1 MRGIVQWFDKDRR
14 YGFLKDEAGH
24 SVFFHYSDI
33 QVEGRKILFEN
44 DIVEFECGEGMNGR
58 KKAINVKPVLTIRMI
73 KAALREKGLRVR
85 FMEASSKKKLYV
97 VISKDGTI
105 QTDKSGITFSE
116 LAAYAG
122 MHYSMKFP
130 T

>member
-1 MRGIVQWFDKDRR
+1 
-14 YGFLKDEAGH
+14 
-24 SVFFHYSDI
+24 
-33 QVEGRKILFEN
+33 
-44 DIVEFECGEGMNGR
+44 
-58 KKAINVKPVLTIRMI
+58 MI

-122 MHYSMKFP
+122 MRYSMKFP